1 MLNAENPEISHS
13 IGSIIIIM
21 ARKKAAQPT
30 PWELA
35 KPILEKDYLEG
46 TITNLMKPKDVWSM
60 RSEFGKVKYEN
71 FRSNFSRMKK
81 TIKAHK
87 ERANNDEAGYLHD
100 VMIYTLAKEIPG
112 YWHGSEAE
120 RLLQKDIKKERHTKM
135 KPEMLWLS
143 RPQFQEFSLEK
154 FRGHIHQNLRS
165 ERETNYWIVKKKKKQ
180 KAEEART
187 KGEKVNDEDMEFLY
201 DPVLDM

>member
-1 MLNAENPEISHS
+1 
-13 IGSIIIIM
+13 M
-21 ARKKAAQPT
+21 ARKKAAPPT

-46 TITNLMKPKDVWSM
+46 TITESMKPKDVWLM
-60 RSEFGKVKYEN
+60 RSEFGSVKYEN
-71 FRSNFSRMKK
+71 FRSNLSRMKK

-100 VMIYTLAKEIPG
+100 VAIYTLAKETPG

-120 RLLQKDIKKERHTKM
+120 RLLRKDIKKDRRTKM

-143 RPQFQEFSLEK
+143 RLQFQEFSLEK

-180 KAEEART
+180 KDEAARK
-187 KGEKVNDEDMEFLY
+187 KGALGIVADCFISWSVSDRKDSRAA
-201 DPVLDM
+201 